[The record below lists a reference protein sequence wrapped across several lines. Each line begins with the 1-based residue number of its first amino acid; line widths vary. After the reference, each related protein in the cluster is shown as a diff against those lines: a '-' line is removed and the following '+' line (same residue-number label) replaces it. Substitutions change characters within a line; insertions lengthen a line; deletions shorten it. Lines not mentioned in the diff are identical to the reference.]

1 MSKGKRELIIEIGL
15 KQLSIPEIRKELDNF
30 LKEAG
35 VKYSEDVKFYFN
47 VDSKTVYVVTDKT
60 NFEVKLWN

>member
-47 VDSKTVYVVTDKT
+47 SSEGKVYCVLEDRTFIYK
-60 NFEVKLWN
+60 F